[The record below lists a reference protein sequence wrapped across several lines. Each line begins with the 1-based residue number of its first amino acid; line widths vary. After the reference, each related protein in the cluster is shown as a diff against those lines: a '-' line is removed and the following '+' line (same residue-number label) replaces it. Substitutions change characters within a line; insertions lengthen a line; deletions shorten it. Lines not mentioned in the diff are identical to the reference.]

1 MMQRRMTTKRRSK
14 LSEAG
19 DAARRAAMR
28 SLLIEALTACDW
40 NLSDTATRLGMS
52 SGADV
57 SRAIADLDLEPLAEL
72 ARAAGKITR
81 VRRPK

>member
-1 MMQRRMTTKRRSK
+1 MMQRRMTKRRSK

-52 SGADV
+52 SASDV
-57 SRAIADLDLEPLAEL
+57 LRAINDLEITALLDL
-72 ARAAGKITR
+72 ARAAGKVSRQTR
-81 VRRPK
+81 TPR